1 MMSIFQVHNESDD
14 SNFVQRKHVAG
25 ITFLILPKIMST
37 LANVATSGNVVGD
50 NLIAVKFL
58 NNF

>member
-37 LANVATSGNVVGD
+37 LANVVTSGNVVGD
-50 NLIAVKFL
+50 NLIAVKIL
-58 NNF
+58 KNF